1 MRFLTFRDKK
11 KLTTSKCTLKISIF
25 ANTMSNI
32 IHMKATREYFVDV
45 IKVIDEIKEKD
56 GCNPDDIFDEL
67 SPEHGQAIMDQLIQ
81 RSCIESTFDGWFVN
95 NKGELQVLRNECE
108 SKLKDLDNSEM
119 TLQYSKQT
127 MQYSKQ
133 DNLRGW
139 ITIGISIISL
149 FFSIWAFIRTF

>member
-95 NKGELQVLRNECE
+95 NK
-108 SKLKDLDNSEM
+108 LKFPTLWRVFFNDLFYCLLATYMSYVIQAA
-119 TLQYSKQT
+119 LS
-127 MQYSKQ
+127 SCS
-133 DNLRGW
+133 RA
-139 ITIGISIISL
+139 SII
-149 FFSIWAFIRTF
+149 T